1 MRGMRKYTRRAQVLF
16 TEAQYR
22 DLLEVAAHER
32 KPVGTLL
39 REAAERA
46 VLRRKRAREK
56 AQAVK
61 ELLSLAPTAVPP
73 VIPTRRAGPPSWPPG
88 LQRPPAQREAND
100 APFPK

>member
-1 MRGMRKYTRRAQVLF
+1 MAKYTRKAQVLF

-39 REAAERA
+39 REAAERV
-46 VLRRKRAREK
+46 VLRRKRTREK

-61 ELLSLAPTAVPP
+61 ELLSLAPTAVPRDYQQWEQQYLD
-73 VIPTRRAGPPSWPPG
+73 TKNSRG
-88 LQRPPAQREAND
+88 
-100 APFPK
+100 